1 MCHRSDYEHLMNSGS
16 GDLPKS
22 EGKHRGKYKKSITP
36 RQIEVLKSRFIH
48 GSRKEGAR
56 ALGISEMTARWHIE
70 RLCEHLGV
78 ETAEQAVYILY
89 LKDLWENEA

>member
-1 MCHRSDYEHLMNSGS
+1 MDSGS
-16 GDLPKS
+16 GGNTSLTMDAC
-22 EGKHRGKYKKSITP
+22 HRGRYKKSITP